1 MMLATSAVVM
11 ISTVAGV
18 PATAVVFTAVDV
30 PGVPA
35 EAKVSA
41 VTAFLLL
48 LTSLLLIVFP
58 MFLAV
63 RSVVGI
69 LAGFGFP
76 AVVGIPAVAGVPNMV
91 KISSVYVVST
101 GSCTLRLVS
110 HDVLVVFFT
119 ALSPSVYVVLS
130 AVHLSG
136 VPAVVGIPSCSSCL
150 FSAVG
155 PAVDVFLSMLLHPW
169 SPSWLESLLCLPSLL
184 LLRSLL
190 SVVCNVPGGPC
201 SCLCPCCYWFPC
213 CCCLSGVP
221 AVASRL

>member
-1 MMLATSAVVM
+1 M

-18 PATAVVFTAVDV
+18 PATAVFFTAVEV

-63 RSVVGI
+63 RTVVGV

-110 HDVLVVFFT
+110 HDVLNVFFT

-130 AVHLSG
+130 AVHLSK
-136 VPAVVGIPSCSSCL
+136 VPAVVSLQLASRLLLASPGVPVVSCA
-150 FSAVG
+150 AVR
-155 PAVDVFLSMLLHPW
+155 PAVDVF
-169 SPSWLESLLCLPSLL
+169 
-184 LLRSLL
+184 
-190 SVVCNVPGGPC
+190 
-201 SCLCPCCYWFPC
+201 
-213 CCCLSGVP
+213 
-221 AVASRL
+221 